1 LKRRKFLIKNK
12 KCIKRTTRL
21 KNCVLAKLL
30 ELKKTRK
37 PTLKEIL
44 KIAISKMRHEMNNN
58 SYKGKKKKN
67 TDENSDEEDNDN
79 ESYKVIDQPAF
90 FEDAADELHNYAK
103 YHDRTVSK
111 IFELADEF

>member
-1 LKRRKFLIKNK
+1 
-12 KCIKRTTRL
+12 
-21 KNCVLAKLL
+21 
-30 ELKKTRK
+30 
-37 PTLKEIL
+37 
-44 KIAISKMRHEMNNN
+44 MNNN

-111 IFELADEF
+111 IFELADEFWDVSQILPPI